1 MKYYIDKDMTNE
13 QREWKQITT
22 KLSPEAYA
30 RLCELCA
37 KKQMKPYTM
46 LQNMCDVVIRYM
58 DDRHNLTPAIEEM
71 MRIFE
76 HMEGWQDCFNWT
88 DWQANPEVGEA
99 TYFLQNPGQPGTRA
113 VHVTKPFCGQWT
125 EDRNIQHIVE
135 RIICL
140 LLPNRYKQLRQMAV
154 DLNCTNILELL
165 DKICGEHQK
174 EEDAKALRDTFEHND
189 LSETG
194 RKQWEE
200 RYKRH
205 KNQDIEKMQAR
216 FDFRPFDQEE

>member
-1 MKYYIDKDMTNE
+1 MTDE
-13 QREWKQITT
+13 TTKSEWVQITT
-22 KLSPEAYA
+22 KLSPEAYK
-30 RLCELCA
+30 RLRELCA

-58 DDRHNLTPAIEEM
+58 DDKHNLSPAIEEM

-76 HMEGWQDCFNWT
+76 HMEGWHNCFNWG
-88 DWQANPEVGEA
+88 DYQANPEVGEA
-99 TYFLQNPGQPGTRA
+99 TYFLQNPGQPGIRA
-113 VHVTKPFCGQWT
+113 VHVTKPFCGQWS

-135 RIICL
+135 RMICL

-154 DLNCTNILELL
+154 DLNCTNLLELL
-165 DKICGEHQK
+165 DKICGDHVK
-174 EEDAKALRDTFEHND
+174 EEDAKALRAPFENND
-189 LSETG
+189 LSEQG
-194 RKQWEE
+194 RKRWEE

-205 KNQDIEKMQAR
+205 KNQNIEKIQAR

>member
-1 MKYYIDKDMTNE
+1 MTDE
-13 QREWKQITT
+13 TTKSEWVQITT
-22 KLSPEAYA
+22 KLSPEAYK
-30 RLCELCA
+30 RLRELCA

-58 DDRHNLTPAIEEM
+58 DDKHNLSPAIEEM

-76 HMEGWQDCFNWT
+76 HMEGWHNCFNWG
-88 DWQANPEVGEA
+88 DYQAKPEVGEA

-135 RIICL
+135 RTICL

-154 DLNCTNILELL
+154 DLNCTNLLELL
-165 DKICGEHQK
+165 DKICMEHVK
-174 EEDAKALRDTFEHND
+174 EEDAKALRAPFENND
-189 LSETG
+189 LSEQG
-194 RKQWEE
+194 RKRWEE

-205 KNQDIEKMQAR
+205 KNQNIEKIQAR

>member
-1 MKYYIDKDMTNE
+1 MTNE

-174 EEDAKALRDTFEHND
+174 EEDAKALRDPFEHND
-189 LSETG
+189 LSEQG

-205 KNQDIEKMQAR
+205 KNQDIEKMQGCL
-216 FDFRPFDQEE
+216 DFRPFDQEEL

>member
-1 MKYYIDKDMTNE
+1 MTNE
-13 QREWKQITT
+13 QREWKQLTT

-165 DKICGEHQK
+165 DKICGEHVK
-174 EEDAKALRDTFEHND
+174 EEDAKALRDTFENND
-189 LSETG
+189 LSEQG
-194 RKQWEE
+194 RKRWEE

-205 KNQDIEKMQAR
+205 KNSDIEKQGR
-216 FDFRPFDQEE
+216 LDFRPFDQEEL

>member
-1 MKYYIDKDMTNE
+1 MTDE
-13 QREWKQITT
+13 TTKSEWVQITT
-22 KLSPEAYA
+22 KLSPEAYK
-30 RLCELCA
+30 RLRELCA
-37 KKQMKPYTM
+37 KKQLKPYTM

-58 DDRHNLTPAIEEM
+58 DDKHNLSPAIEEM

-76 HMEGWQDCFNWT
+76 HMEGWHNCFNWG
-88 DWQANPEVGEA
+88 DYQAKPEVGEA

-135 RIICL
+135 RMICL

-154 DLNCTNILELL
+154 DLNCTNLLELL
-165 DKICGEHQK
+165 DKICMEHVK
-174 EEDAKALRDTFEHND
+174 EEDAKALRAPFENND
-189 LSETG
+189 LSEQG
-194 RKQWEE
+194 RKRWEE

-205 KNQDIEKMQAR
+205 KNQNIEKIQTR

>member
-1 MKYYIDKDMTNE
+1 MTDE
-13 QREWKQITT
+13 TTKSEWVQITT
-22 KLSPEAYA
+22 KLSPEAYK
-30 RLCELCA
+30 RLRELCA

-58 DDRHNLTPAIEEM
+58 DDKHNLSPAIEEM

-76 HMEGWQDCFNWT
+76 HMEGWQNCFNWG
-88 DWQANPEVGEA
+88 DYQANPEVGEA
-99 TYFLQNPGQPGTRA
+99 TYFLQNPGQPGIRA
-113 VHVTKPFCGQWT
+113 VHVTKPFCGQWS

-135 RIICL
+135 RMICL

-154 DLNCTNILELL
+154 DLNCTNLLELL
-165 DKICGEHQK
+165 DKICGDHVK
-174 EEDAKALRDTFEHND
+174 EEDAKALRAPFENND
-189 LSETG
+189 LSEQG
-194 RKQWEE
+194 RKRWEE

-205 KNQDIEKMQAR
+205 KNQNIEKIQAR